1 LPIGTQRGRTVGIKT
16 FNITPRNWHAGSNF
30 RRGARFGFFFFVCRA
45 IISRSTTIIARDIFV
60 RRVFY
65 SAFWSSG
72 AELGMVD
79 REIDEHV
86 DLLPQVWPADGHA
99 VAER

>member
-1 LPIGTQRGRTVGIKT
+1 MVERSELKRLILRREIGTREVI
-16 FNITPRNWHAGSNF
+16 FDA
-30 RRGARFGFFFFVCRA
+30 ARDSVFFFFVCRA
-45 IISRSTTIIARDIFV
+45 IISRRTTIIARDIFV

-65 SAFWSSG
+65 SVFWSSG